1 MKITSFPIVCLM
13 ALLLLMQWACKS
25 DGSGETPDPCTSQ
38 LDQGALFQSTAD
50 QLIIPRYQ
58 AFQTAVNTLQSKT
71 TSFLAAPEETT
82 LLALQ
87 EAFKAAYVN
96 WQYVAQYQFG
106 PAEEVGLQMAVNNF
120 PADISLIQANI
131 ENGKTD
137 FSQPEAFDRGFP
149 AMDYLLF
156 GLADNN
162 ADIIAK
168 YIDDTAI
175 KVNYQAYLQNNIDA
189 IKTKIDQVLNKWE
202 KEGFR
207 EDFIAATGTAAGAS
221 LSQMINGLN
230 QHYEIIR
237 REKLGIPVGAL
248 TLGFANP
255 EKTEAYFAGI
265 STQLALTATQAAQEF
280 YLGKGVDGVNRTG
293 LDDYLQQISETA
305 EGQAL
310 HQSIAEQFNLAITAL
325 VALADPLSE
334 EINNNQSD
342 VEATYA
348 EVVKQVVNIKTD
360 LPSLLCIAI
369 TYVDNP
375 SDSD

>member
-1 MKITSFPIVCLM
+1 M
-13 ALLLLMQWACKS
+13 ALLLLTQWACKS
-25 DGSGETPDPCTSQ
+25 DGNGETPDPCTSQ
-38 LDQGALFQSTAD
+38 LDQGALFQTVAD

-58 AFQTAVNTLQSKT
+58 GFQTAVNTLQSKT
-71 TSFLAAPEETT
+71 TSFLAAPEEAS

-87 EAFKAAYVN
+87 EAFKAAYIN

-120 PADISLIQANI
+120 PVDISLVQAQI
-131 ENGKTD
+131 ESGKTD

-149 AMDYLLF
+149 AIDYMLF

-162 ADIIAK
+162 AAILAK
-168 YIDDTAI
+168 YVDDTAI
-175 KVNYQAYLQNNIDA
+175 KVHYQAYLQNNIAA
-189 IKTKIDQVLNKWE
+189 IKTKVDQVLNKWE

-207 EDFIAATGTAAGAS
+207 ESFIAATGTAAGAS

-248 TLGFANP
+248 TLGFPNP
-255 EKTEAYFAGI
+255 EKTEAFFSGI
-265 STQLALTATQAAQEF
+265 STQLALTAIQAAQEF
-280 YLGKGVDGVNRTG
+280 YLGKGADGVNRTG

-310 HQSIAEQFNLAITAL
+310 HQSIATQFDLAITRLSAL
-325 VALADPLSE
+325 EDPLSE
-334 EINNNQSD
+334 EIKNNQSI
-342 VEATYA
+342 VETAYA
-348 EVVKQVVNIKTD
+348 EVVKQVINIKTD